1 MGKLVFEDLSFGI
14 VGGPWGHFVIIG
26 KVRRRGGW
34 DDLCLLLHDPFMS
47 KMRIKGIMIPVTSSP
62 SLESC
67 HEVTERLF
75 NHSRHI

>member
-1 MGKLVFEDLSFGI
+1 MVFGNFCIGV
-14 VGGPWGHFVIIG
+14 VGELWGHFVIIG

-47 KMRIKGIMIPVTSSP
+47 KMRIKGIMLPGTSSP

-67 HEVTERLF
+67 HEVTEKLF